1 MSVSFKELRNKNTP
15 LVMVTPLTTPK
26 YKDYYELLGLPR
38 DVNLKMP
45 QIKSAFM
52 AKAMMWHPDKAPTE
66 EDIPIYTKVYEDLQQ
81 AYKILSNEDSR
92 RQYTDSQQP
101 TNIDLVRQDRD
112 LYCPKSEQYATITS
126 KGYQFDRDKFVADF
140 ELTRDKED
148 RAMIEKLSQRAKAPV
163 SKTEFEQ
170 YLKTRDEDIQ
180 IPNVFSEVDGGFN
193 SNVFHQAFEYVK
205 ANQPSRGLE
214 EFIGEPKARG
224 LAETDNTFSGISFG
238 NGLSLSGDG
247 FNGVDIGIAFNPT
260 VDDLRMFSE
269 NKERPTEQK
278 MPTSEIESRIKHIQ
292 EDRDR
297 LFKMRPEEY
306 CTESSS
312 LDKLYA
318 QCIAEAQLKGEN

>member
-1 MSVSFKELRNKNTP
+1 M
-15 LVMVTPLTTPK
+15 VMVTPLTSLTPLTSPK

-52 AKAMMWHPDKAPTE
+52 AKAMVWHPDKAPTE
-66 EDIPIYTKVYEDLQQ
+66 EAIPIYTKVYEDLQQ
-81 AYKILSNEDSR
+81 AYKILSNDESR
-92 RQYTDSQQP
+92 RQYTDAQQP
-101 TNIDLVRQDRD
+101 TNMDLVKQERD
-112 LYCPKSEQYATITS
+112 LYCPKSEQYATFTS

-148 RAMIEKLSQRAKAPV
+148 RAMIEKLSERAKAPV

-170 YLKTRDEDIQ
+170 YLKNRDDDIQ

-193 SNVFHQAFEYVK
+193 ANIFHQAFEYVK
-205 ANQPSRGLE
+205 AKQPSRGLE

-247 FNGVDIGIAFNPT
+247 FDGVDIGVAFNPT
-260 VDDLRMFSE
+260 IDDLRMFNE
-269 NKERPTEQK
+269 NTERQKDQK
-278 MPTSEIESRIKHIQ
+278 MTTSEISSRIKQIQ

-297 LFKMRPEEY
+297 LSKMRPDEY
-306 CTESSS
+306 CTEQSN
-312 LDKLYA
+312 LDRLYA
-318 QCIAEAQLKGEN
+318 QCIEEASKQKSEN